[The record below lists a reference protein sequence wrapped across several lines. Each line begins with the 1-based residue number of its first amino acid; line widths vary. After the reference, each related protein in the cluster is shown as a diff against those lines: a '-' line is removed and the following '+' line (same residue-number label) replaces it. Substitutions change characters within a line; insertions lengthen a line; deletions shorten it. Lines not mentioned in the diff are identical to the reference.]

1 MNSDRRLRKKDRTR
15 GALLEGAL
23 QLFSERGIYE
33 PSIEEI
39 TARADLGKGTFYQY
53 FPSREALIAELV
65 RQGFCRLAEETGI
78 RLKGLP
84 AGADPLP
91 VILDAHEAFFSNRP
105 EYLLLFHQAR
115 GWMKMSRHHGPAL
128 REAFE
133 GYVADLARFL
143 SGGTSPTGGPLRR
156 EALVVAGFISG
167 VLSFRR
173 ILELENPEQSLT
185 EDLGILGRRGTQSA
199 LSEKG
204 PRARKGR

>member
-23 QLFSERGIYE
+23 QIFSERGIYE

-53 FPSREALIAELV
+53 FPSREALIADLV

-84 AGADPLP
+84 AEADPLP
-91 VILDAHEAFFSNRP
+91 ALLNAHEDFFSSRP

-128 REAFE
+128 KEAFE

-143 SGGTSPTGGPLRR
+143 SRGASPTGGSLHR

-173 ILELENPEQSLT
+173 ILDLEDPEGSLT